1 MFGFGKKEEL
11 FAPCEGRCIP
21 LKEVH
26 DPVFSGG
33 MMGEGVA
40 IIPAIG
46 ELVLKYY
53 SILELI
59 Q

>member
-46 ELVLKYY
+46 EL
-53 SILELI
+53 
-59 Q
+59 